1 MTRPDP
7 RPLGRTLKRHARGL
21 FTERLLYKGAAIF
34 LALVL
39 WLVVS
44 TEQPSQDT
52 FPVRLLVQMD
62 STLVLTEEPPQVN
75 ALVVGQL
82 RDIFKLGVNPPEL
95 RVPIGG
101 DGRDG
106 ADSVRVTL
114 DPNDVQLPV
123 GMDRRI
129 DVRGLS
135 PAQVT
140 FHFTTRVQRRVPVRN
155 RVRVAADSGLRI
167 VGQVR
172 VVPESVTVVGSRQA
186 VESVTEVPT
195 MSGTMQVRDTSGV
208 LVMLDTAGLGVQVQP
223 AQVRLRVPLLRDSLT
238 LAPLFLPW
246 GGSQIGA
253 TLGAPPG
260 EE

>member
-1 MTRPDP
+1 MPRPDP
-7 RPLGRTLKRHARGL
+7 RPLGSTLKRHARGV

-34 LALVL
+34 LAFVL

-52 FPVRLLVQMD
+52 FPVRLLLQMD

-95 RVPIGG
+95 RVPVGG
-101 DGRDG
+101 DGSDG

-114 DPNDVQLPV
+114 DPDDVQLPV
-123 GMDRRI
+123 GMDGRI

-140 FHFTTRVQRRVPVRN
+140 FHFTTRVQRRVPVRS
-155 RVRVAADSGLRI
+155 RVRVTADSGLRI
-167 VGQVR
+167 VGPVR
-172 VVPESVTVVGSRQA
+172 VVPESVTVIGSRQA
-186 VESVTEVPT
+186 VGGVSEVPT
-195 MSGTMQVRDTSGV
+195 ISGTIQVRDTSAV
-208 LVMLDTAGLGVQVQP
+208 LVMLDTAELGVQVQP
-223 AQVRLRVPLLRDSLT
+223 AQVRLRVPVLRDSLS

-246 GGSQIGA
+246 GGSQVGA
-253 TLGAPPG
+253 AQGGRPG

>member
-7 RPLGRTLKRHARGL
+7 RPLGPTLRRHVRGA
-21 FTERLLYKGAAIF
+21 FTERLLYKGAAVF

-44 TEQPSQDT
+44 TEQPTQDT
-52 FPVRLLVQMD
+52 FPVRLLLQMD

-95 RVPIGG
+95 RVPIGS
-101 DGRDG
+101 DGGDG

-114 DPNDVQLPV
+114 DPGDVQLPV

-140 FHFTTRVQRRVPVRN
+140 FHFTTRVQRRVPVRS
-155 RVRVAADSGLRI
+155 RVRVTADSGLRI

-172 VVPESVTVVGSRQA
+172 VVPDSVTVIGTREA
-186 VESVTEVPT
+186 VQGVTEVPT
-195 MSGTMQVRDTSGV
+195 MTGTIQVRDTSGV

-223 AQVRLRVPLLRDSLT
+223 SQVRLRVPVLRDSLSI
-238 LAPLFLPW
+238 APLFLPW
-246 GGSQIGA
+246 GSSQVGTA
-253 TLGAPPG
+253 RDGRP
-260 EE
+260 EEE